1 MNFAELKELI
11 LADYNRYHHIRG
23 GILHLV
29 TTLPEFQIVFWF
41 RIISYLQSNKVTT
54 YLLYP
59 FFIIPYRYISH
70 FFGVSLPCNTRIM
83 GGVVLSHAF
92 NIVINQHV
100 KIGEN
105 CTIMQGVTIGS
116 GKSNNNGIPTIGNN
130 VIICAGAIIIG
141 NVKIGDNSVIGAG
154 AVVVHDVPAGAVVAG
169 NPAKIISHKGRE
181 ISTGYIKI

>member
-23 GILHLV
+23 GILHV
-29 TTLPEFQIVFWF
+29 YISNIEFQIIFWF
-41 RIISYLQSNKVTT
+41 RVLSYLKSIKLGQI
-54 YLLYP
+54 LY
-59 FFIIPYRYISH
+59 IILKLPYEYITHILS
-70 FFGVSLPCNTRIM
+70 VSLPIGTTI
-83 GGVVLSHAF
+83 GGGLSFPHHGF
-92 NIVINQHV
+92 NIVLNQTIT
-100 KIGEN
+100 IGNN

-116 GKSNNNGIPTIGNN
+116 SKNNNNGIPTIGNN

-141 NVKIGDNSVIGAG
+141 NVKIGDYSVIGAG
-154 AVVVHDVPAGAVVAG
+154 SVVVHDVPAGAVVAG